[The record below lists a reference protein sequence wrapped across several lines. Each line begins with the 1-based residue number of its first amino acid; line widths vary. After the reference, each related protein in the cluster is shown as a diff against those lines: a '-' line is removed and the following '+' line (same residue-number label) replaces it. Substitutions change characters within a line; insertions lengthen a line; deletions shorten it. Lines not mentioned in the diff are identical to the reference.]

1 MCTMI
6 PLERY
11 IEHFFVPHNV
21 HNTPLNVFLPSVRG
35 GGVGEVWGRGPAQC
49 AQYSA
54 LPPSLP
60 PSLSISHSLSF
71 SLSAFTTSSRAHL
84 KSRGTQLLNDGILST
99 QRPRRFQK
107 CPLEIE
113 RSPANRQWNTEYR
126 RAQAEHRETTESPQE
141 ARKRSSKKGP
151 AQWARTMARTMAAQW
166 PAQWT
171 AQRSPHNGRIVRTK
185 VFFL

>member
-1 MCTMI
+1 MRAQKAPEVPTLNQEEHSYSTMEYWI
-6 PLERY
+6 HKGP
-11 IEHFFVPHNV
+11 
-21 HNTPLNVFLPSVRG
+21 G
-35 GGVGEVWGRGPAQC
+35 G
-49 AQYSA
+49 
-54 LPPSLP
+54 
-60 PSLSISHSLSF
+60 
-71 SLSAFTTSSRAHL
+71 SRSAHL
-84 KSRGTQLLNDGILST
+84 KSRGTQLLDDGILST

-113 RSPANRQWNTEYR
+113 RSPASRQWNTEYR

-185 VFFL
+185 VFFFCTVFYIIRMYLINNVSNKE